1 MLTEKENVHQKC
13 FQGGLCATSI
23 LLLAHSFVHI
33 TFLFTSCNDLD
44 LGLVFFFLIFEC
56 FKGAEATC
64 VKIVRWKN
72 TLD

>member
-13 FQGGLCATSI
+13 FQEGLCATSI

-33 TFLFTSCNDLD
+33 TFLFTSCNDTTLRFRAS
-44 LGLVFFFLIFEC
+44 FFFLIFEC

-64 VKIVRWKN
+64 VKIVR
-72 TLD
+72 